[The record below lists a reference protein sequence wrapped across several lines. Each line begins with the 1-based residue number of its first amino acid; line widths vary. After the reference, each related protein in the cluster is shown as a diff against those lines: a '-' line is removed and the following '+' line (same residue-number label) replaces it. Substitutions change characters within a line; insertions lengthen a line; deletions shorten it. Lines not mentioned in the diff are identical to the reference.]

1 MSFKK
6 LVCQLLTLCLMLVI
20 FPSMS
25 FADVAP
31 DHGNPSLVKK
41 HAEYPTYGVVRL
53 HGISKVFTAYHQLAA
68 IAVEY
73 EGNITAPAFDPANP
87 PYTIRD
93 YAAPYMREEYDRG
106 NGVYSEAKITAIYS
120 NSKPAMRSDK
130 KSVGGKYVIIEI
142 AQIKEVE
149 PYSGEF
155 GYHPVH
161 NAVIATWRQLNPAA
175 GIDDTCT
182 RFRKDFRDVEII
194 QHVDVRNGGNTAIVS
209 SAGKLPD
216 LLYED
221 LANIEID
228 EFVHSSI
235 TTQLYKSQARFSYYL
250 PKGYN
255 PNNKNKKYPVVV
267 FVTGNSGRL
276 EFSNGAVM
284 GDEPENIGGQLG
296 RDRMSVRWLTE
307 NEDVIVVAPQ
317 TSRVNV
323 PYKYDAVDEISS
335 IIDYFLA
342 EYNVNPDR
350 VYAIGS
356 SAGTSQLNSY
366 LKTNA
371 SKIAGFISC
380 NGFVFPGVPSNF
392 VPPYSGRLWGYTKEQ
407 VLSWVPGTPQ
417 HVNDATF
424 QANLEKAR
432 VAFSEV
438 VKNRVPM
445 WYYQAVND
453 QELPVTG
460 SVTNYEDLRYMYKN
474 DLGLSDADID
484 KLVKLVLYDDPEML
498 EEGIVEFHGAVN
510 KAAVDPDLS
519 QELLKLN
526 RTDQY

>member
-1 MSFKK
+1 M
-6 LVCQLLTLCLMLVI
+6 
-20 FPSMS
+20 
-25 FADVAP
+25 
-31 DHGNPSLVKK
+31 
-41 HAEYPTYGVVRL
+41 
-53 HGISKVFTAYHQLAA
+53 
-68 IAVEY
+68 
-73 EGNITAPAFDPANP
+73 
-87 PYTIRD
+87 
-93 YAAPYMREEYDRG
+93 
-106 NGVYSEAKITAIYS
+106 ITAIYS
-120 NSKPAMRSDK
+120 NSKPAMRPDK

-142 AQIKEVE
+142 AQIKDIE
-149 PYSGEF
+149 PYDGEF

-182 RFRKDFRDVEII
+182 RLRKDFSAVEII
-194 QHVDVRNGGNTAIVS
+194 QHVDVRNGGNTSIVS
-209 SAGKLPD
+209 SAGKLPT

-221 LANIEID
+221 LTNFEID
-228 EFVHSSI
+228 EFVHSSV
-235 TTQLYKSQARFSYYL
+235 TTQVHKSQARFSYYL
-250 PKGYN
+250 PKGYH
-255 PNNKNKKYPVVV
+255 PHNKNKKYPMVV

-276 EFSNGAVM
+276 EFSNGAVL

-296 RDRMSVRWLTE
+296 RDRMSMRWLTE
-307 NEDVIVVAPQ
+307 EEDVIVVAPQ

-323 PYKYDAVDEISS
+323 PYTYDPVDEISS

-366 LKTNA
+366 LRTNA
-371 SKIAGFISC
+371 GKIAGFISC

-392 VPPYSGRLWGYTKEQ
+392 VPPYNGRLWGYTKEQ

-417 HVNDATF
+417 HVYDATF
-424 QANLEKAR
+424 QANLDRAR

-453 QELPVTG
+453 QELPVGG
-460 SVTNYEDLRYMYKN
+460 SLTNYEDLRYIYKN
-474 DLGLSDADID
+474 DVGLSDAEID
-484 KLVKLVLYDDPEML
+484 KLVKLVLYDDAEML

-510 KAAVDPDLS
+510 KAAVDRHLGKA
-519 QELLKLN
+519 LLKIN
-526 RTDQY
+526 RNDDRFPWTCGHGER